1 MSPSVDYVVKY
12 DFVVE
17 VQMSVNVAAVNFA
30 SPREGAALVQLLNAY
45 ALDPMGGGEP
55 LAIEVQAQ
63 LCQQL
68 AQVPGAVALLAWLG
82 EEPVGVA
89 TAFAGFS
96 TFAAKPLLSV
106 HDLAVL
112 PAHRGRGIGQ
122 ALLGALEQI
131 ARERGCCKMTLEV
144 LSNNLRAQA
153 SYRQFGF
160 AGYALDPSQGQAL
173 FWQKWL

>member
-1 MSPSVDYVVKY
+1 MSLLITRVD
-12 DFVVE
+12 
-17 VQMSVNVAAVNFA
+17 FA
-30 SPREGAALVQLLNAY
+30 NPREGAALVQLLNTY

-55 LAIEVQAQ
+55 LADEVRSC
-63 LCQQL
+63 LCARL
-68 AQVPGAVALLAWLG
+68 AQVSGAVALLAWQG
-82 EEPVGVA
+82 DEAVGVA

-112 PAHRGRGIGQ
+112 PAYRGQGIGQ
-122 ALLGALEQI
+122 ALLGELELI

-144 LSNNLRAQA
+144 LANNLRAQA
-153 SYRQFGF
+153 SYRRFGF
-160 AGYALDPSQGQAL
+160 AGYALDPAQGEAL

>member
-1 MSPSVDYVVKY
+1 
-12 DFVVE
+12 
-17 VQMSVNVAAVNFA
+17 MSVNISCVNFA
-30 SPREGAALVQLLNAY
+30 VAGDRAALVTLLNAY

-55 LAIEVQAQ
+55 LADEVQVQ
-63 LCQQL
+63 LCSRL
-68 AQVPGAVALLAWLG
+68 AEVPGAVALLAWEG
-82 EEPVGVA
+82 DEAIGVA

-112 PAHRGRGIGQ
+112 PTHRGRGIGQ

-153 SYRQFGF
+153 SYRRFGF
-160 AGYALDPSQGQAL
+160 AGYALDPAQGEAL